1 MPIAMHIALIRQE
14 LDELRLSYRR
24 GEVRLQR
31 LQQLDRQIDA
41 LLPQTQGRT
50 HITTLQ
56 CMQGLI
62 RSLETR
68 MLQMQGQNCFSSDDV
83 DNPCTSAVA

>member
-1 MPIAMHIALIRQE
+1 MPTAMHIARLRQE

-24 GEVRLQR
+24 GEVQLERLR
-31 LQQLDRQIDA
+31 LFEKQIDE
-41 LLPQTQGRT
+41 LLSETLDKAHLT
-50 HITTLQ
+50 ALQ
-56 CMQGLI
+56 CMLGLV

-83 DNPCTSAVA
+83 ENQYPSAVA